1 MSPLCLLRR
10 WFCHVDDDNYV
21 NVRTLVKLLS
31 QYPHT
36 QDMYLGKP
44 SLDRPIEATERLG
57 DNKMVR
63 GRFLPLVSDHLLL
76 LDHLVLTNFIPCPY
90 RNQSTSGSR
99 PEGQASV

>member
-1 MSPLCLLRR
+1 
-10 WFCHVDDDNYV
+10 VDDDNYV
-21 NVRTLVKLLS
+21 NVKTLVKLLS

-63 GRFLPLVSDHLLL
+63 
-76 LDHLVLTNFIPCPY
+76 
-90 RNQSTSGSR
+90 
-99 PEGQASV
+99 

>member
-1 MSPLCLLRR
+1 MVLLAGECPGLTILPLFR

-21 NVRTLVKLLS
+21 NVRTLVKHLS

-36 QDMYLGKP
+36 QDMYIGKP

-63 GRFLPLVSDHLLL
+63 RTVLHLMPRVSD
-76 LDHLVLTNFIPCPY
+76 TTRGYF
-90 RNQSTSGSR
+90 
-99 PEGQASV
+99 

>member
-1 MSPLCLLRR
+1 MDLIILLFLLFR

-21 NVRTLVKLLS
+21 NVRSLVKFLS

-36 QDMYLGKP
+36 QDMYIGKP

-63 GRFLPLVSDHLLL
+63 RRFLYLMH
-76 LDHLVLTNFIPCPY
+76 HIFKII
-90 RNQSTSGSR
+90 
-99 PEGQASV
+99 

>member
-1 MSPLCLLRR
+1 MVLLFPFPR

-21 NVRTLVKLLS
+21 NVRTLVKFLS

-63 GRFLPLVSDHLLL
+63 RFLFLVHIIFR
-76 LDHLVLTNFIPCPY
+76 FI
-90 RNQSTSGSR
+90 QVVF
-99 PEGQASV
+99 AA

>member
-1 MSPLCLLRR
+1 MVLVAFVWISENQIILITLLFLLLR

-21 NVRTLVKLLS
+21 NVRTLVKHLS

-36 QDMYLGKP
+36 QDMYIGKP

-63 GRFLPLVSDHLLL
+63 RRTLFL
-76 LDHLVLTNFIPCPY
+76 
-90 RNQSTSGSR
+90 
-99 PEGQASV
+99 